1 MSNKI
6 SRRNFLH
13 TAGLGTLGAA
23 AAGLLTACGDKAA
36 SGSVASS
43 AAAGTYT
50 AGTYSATATGI
61 NTTTP
66 VTVTMTFSADAITDV
81 QIDVA
86 NETKGYGA
94 DIADEMVKKILDA
107 QSSEVDGHS
116 GATITSDAIKKAAES
131 CINQAKGRGRGS
143 HRGQQGRDRCAR
155 RTDHRGSGVLCGG
168 SWATSP
174 PTRLRTLTW
183 SLWVPVLPVCPPQAG
198 LPSWAA
204 MWLCCRSR
212 ASWSARATAVP
223 PSSSPSPP
231 RPARRCGCT

>member
-43 AAAGTYT
+43 AAAAGTYT

-107 QSSEVDGHS
+107 NP
-116 GATITSDAIKKAAES
+116 KAVGELKEGKDKVIGFLMGQVMKEMKGKANPALV
-131 CINQAKGRGRGS
+131 NQILKE
-143 HRGQQGRDRCAR
+143 
-155 RTDHRGSGVLCGG
+155 L
-168 SWATSP
+168 
-174 PTRLRTLTW
+174 L
-183 SLWVPVLPVCPPQAG
+183 
-198 LPSWAA
+198 
-204 MWLCCRSR
+204 
-212 ASWSARATAVP
+212 
-223 PSSSPSPP
+223 
-231 RPARRCGCT
+231 

>member
-43 AAAGTYT
+43 AGTYT

-131 CINQAKGRGRGS
+131 CINQAKGVAVAPTEASKAETVVPDGLTTEEVESSVVELGDIT
-143 HRGQQGRDRCAR
+143 GRD
-155 RTDHRGSGVLCGG
+155 
-168 SWATSP
+168 
-174 PTRLRTLTW
+174 
-183 SLWVPVLPVCPPQAG
+183 QG
-198 LPSWAA
+198 L
-204 MWLCCRSR
+204 
-212 ASWSARATAVP
+212 
-223 PSSSPSPP
+223 
-231 RPARRCGCT
+231 

>member
-1 MSNKI
+1 MSEKI
-6 SRRNFLH
+6 SRRNFLR
-13 TAGLGTLGAA
+13 TATLGAA
-23 AAGLLTACGDKAA
+23 TAGLLAGCGN
-36 SGSVASS
+36 SGASS
-43 AAAGTYT
+43 STAAGAAAGTYT

-61 NTTTP
+61 NTATP

-116 GATITSDAIKKAAES
+116 GATIHQGKGNAI
-131 CINQAKGRGRGS
+131 QAMR
-143 HRGQQGRDRCAR
+143 
-155 RTDHRGSGVLCGG
+155 
-168 SWATSP
+168 P
-174 PTRLRTLTW
+174 RTLTW
-183 SLWVPVLPVCPPQAG
+183 SSGVPVLPVCPPQAG

-212 ASWSARATAVP
+212 ASWSARATAAP

-231 RPARRCGCT
+231 TRARRCGCT